1 MLDFAPC
8 GFLTLTESGVIL
20 AMNAT
25 LLALLAYER
34 HELDGHHIDTL
45 LPLAGRV
52 FFHTYLFPLV
62 AMHGK
67 AEEIFLNL
75 RSKQGAQVPVL
86 TNAVR
91 HERQGQAV
99 YDCVFMPM
107 HQRSQYE
114 DEILRAKKAAEEA
127 IRLKDQANR
136 TLEELRVTLEAKQAE
151 LLEANTRL
159 ETLVSID
166 GLTQLKN
173 RRAFETQLDFQI
185 ALATEIASPLS
196 LLLLDIDHFKRIN
209 DTFGHPVG
217 DHYLRTLAEILQ
229 QNSRETDFAAR
240 YGGEEFAM
248 ILPNTDP
255 LEALAVAERLR
266 KAVETAA
273 WAHTPVTVSIGAAT
287 FAPALQQK
295 VAFVAAADQ
304 ALYQSKANGRNRVT
318 FANAA
323 SFSHAND
330 A

>member
-1 MLDFAPC
+1 MLDRAPC
-8 GFLTLTESGVIL
+8 GFLALTEGGVIL
-20 AMNAT
+20 AINAT

-34 HELDGHHIDTL
+34 RELDGSHIDTL

-52 FFHTYLFPLV
+52 FFHTYILPLV

-67 AEEIFLNL
+67 AEEIFLTL
-75 RSKQGAQVPVL
+75 RSKQGTQVPVL

-91 HERQGQAV
+91 HERQGRLV

-248 ILPNTDP
+248 ILPNTDH

-273 WAHTPVTVSIGAAT
+273 WAHTPVTVSIGAAI
-287 FAPALQQK
+287 FAPELQQK

-304 ALYQSKANGRNRVT
+304 ALYQSKASGRNRVT
-318 FANAA
+318 LANAA
-323 SFSHAND
+323 TLSNKAG